1 VANYEAEQNQA
12 GYRHYDLS
20 AYTSFRRFH
29 VLSSLGKIFKFTGRG
44 IQQLALTSLNDLF
57 TAPLGKPTFSCTL
70 TGKGWMTKEAALA
83 NVRTTASSANPLFEK
98 TEK

>member
-1 VANYEAEQNQA
+1 MIFLPTPLFVDSMFFHPLERFSNSRVGN
-12 GYRHYDLS
+12 S
-20 AYTSFRRFH
+20 A
-29 VLSSLGKIFKFTGRG
+29 I
-44 IQQLALTSLNDLF
+44 ALPSLNDLF